1 MVDADEKPL
10 YEGPAHR
17 WEVPVAGRRTSFLLF
32 AVVAWAVAVEL
43 ILVAGELFVHGLVL
57 PQTARGLAVT
67 GILFLLLG
75 NSKTIALALGA
86 GSSQALGGA
95 LDILL
100 ARLWLVHFWF
110 NPFGVFSL
118 GLFLMFAPRAQPP
131 FYYIAYGVLL
141 WQTTTGLLS
150 RQALPLRGREA
161 RAGRAARAA
170 HHQPAVYVLLITLAA
185 AGFVNSL
192 FT

>member
-1 MVDADEKPL
+1 MGLNEERRM
-10 YEGPAHR
+10 YEGPPHAWR
-17 WEVPVAGRRTSFLLF
+17 VPMTERRTSFILF
-32 AVVAWAVAVEL
+32 AIVAWAVLIEL
-43 ILVAGELFVHGLVL
+43 VLVGGELALNGVVL
-57 PQTARGLAVT
+57 PQTARGFAFA

-75 NSKTIALALGA
+75 NTKTIVLSLRRQA
-86 GSSQALGGA
+86 SQALGGA

-118 GLFLMFAPRAQPP
+118 GLFLSFAPRAQPP

-141 WQTTTGLLS
+141 WQTVSGLVG
-150 RQALPLRGREA
+150 REALPL
-161 RAGRAARAA
+161 AGRQTKAGKAARSA
-170 HHQPAVYVLLITLAA
+170 HHQPAVYVLLIILAA